1 MQCSDIKTN
10 IAYSY
15 RRPVSGNR
23 DRINVEKVLVLCF
36 LITDII
42 IHLFFFL
49 ANRASTVYMMEFT
62 YQLQK
67 NGC

>member
-1 MQCSDIKTN
+1 MQCSDIKKNLT
-10 IAYSY
+10 YSY